1 MIEVEHLAKSFAAK
15 GEGRQRRGTG
25 HDGRAPRIEAVR
37 GVSFTAADG
46 ETTGLLG
53 PNGAGK
59 TTTLRMIG
67 TLVRPDSGR
76 ALVDGHDSTLE
87 PMAVRERLGVLS
99 DARGL
104 YVRLTARENI
114 RYYGR
119 LRGMSEARIEES
131 IEGLAELLEMKP
143 ILDRR
148 TDGFSQGERMK
159 VAIARSLVHDPQN
172 LMLDEPSNGLD
183 VTATRALRSLIR
195 RLRDAG
201 KCIVMS
207 SHIMQ
212 EVTAL
217 ADRIVIVAEGRTV
230 ANGTTESVIAESG
243 AIDLEDAF
251 FRLTERAALERH
263 GATLERSS

>member
-1 MIEVEHLAKSFAAK
+1 MRV
-15 GEGRQRRGTG
+15 
-25 HDGRAPRIEAVR
+25 EAVR
-37 GVSFTAADG
+37 GVSFSAADG

-67 TLVRPDSGR
+67 TLVVPDGGH
-76 ALVDGHDSTLE
+76 ALVDGHDSVRD
-87 PMAVRERLGVLS
+87 ANIVRERLGVLS

-119 LRGMSEARIEES
+119 LRALSEERIERS
-131 IEGLAELLEMKP
+131 IERLAELLEMKP
-143 ILDRR
+143 LLDRR

-159 VAIARSLVHDPQN
+159 VAIARALVHDPQN
-172 LMLDEPSNGLD
+172 LVLDEPSNGLD
-183 VTATRALRSLIR
+183 VNATRALRALIR
-195 RLRDAG
+195 QLREAG

-212 EVTAL
+212 EVLAL

-230 ANGTTESVIAESG
+230 ASGTTEAVIAEAG
-243 AIDLEDAF
+243 ATDLEDAF
-251 FRLTERAALERH
+251 FKLTERAAIERAEQKLA
-263 GATLERSS
+263 GSLPS

>member
-1 MIEVEHLAKSFAAK
+1 MIEVDDLVKSFTAK
-15 GEGRQRRGTG
+15 GDGKRSKSGSTG
-25 HDGRAPRIEAVR
+25 RIEAVR

-67 TLVRPDSGR
+67 TLVRPDRGH
-76 ALVDGHDSTLE
+76 ALVDGHDAVDDAI
-87 PMAVRERLGVLS
+87 AVRQRLGVLS

-104 YVRLTARENI
+104 YARLTARENI

-119 LRGMSEARIEES
+119 LRAMDEEQIAAS
-131 IEGLAELLEMKP
+131 IDRLADLLEMKP
-143 ILDRR
+143 LLDRR

-159 VAIARSLVHDPQN
+159 VAIARALVHDPQN
-172 LMLDEPSNGLD
+172 LILDEPSNGLD

-195 RLRDAG
+195 QLRDAG

-217 ADRIVIVAEGRTV
+217 ADRIVIIAEGRAV
-230 ANGTTESVIAESG
+230 ANGTTETVIEESG
-243 AIDLEDAF
+243 ATDLEGAF
-251 FRLTERAALERH
+251 FRLTERAALERQAAEAA
-263 GATLERSS
+263 GRP

>member
-1 MIEVEHLAKSFAAK
+1 MIEVDSLVKSFIAK
-15 GEGRQRRGTG
+15 GDGKKHRTKTARRV
-25 HDGRAPRIEAVR
+25 EAVR

-67 TLVRPDSGR
+67 TLVMPDAGHAR
-76 ALVDGHDSTLE
+76 VDGHDSVGD
-87 PMAVRERLGVLS
+87 PIAVRERLGVLS

-104 YVRLTARENI
+104 YVRMTARENI

-119 LRGMSEARIEES
+119 LRGMDDERIETS
-131 IEGLAELLEMKP
+131 IDSLAELMEMKA

-159 VAIARSLVHDPQN
+159 VAIARALVHDPQN

-183 VTATRALRSLIR
+183 INATRALRGLIR

-217 ADRIVIVAEGRTV
+217 ADRIVIIAEGRTV
-230 ANGTTESVIAESG
+230 ANGSTEAVIADAG
-243 AIDLEDAF
+243 ATNLEDAF
-251 FRLTERAALERH
+251 FKLTERAALERQ
-263 GATLERSS
+263 AESAS